1 MSKSVTLENPIK
13 RGDQVITE
21 ISLRKPLAG
30 ELRGLS
36 LIDVLNM
43 QFNALQKLLP
53 RITTPT
59 LTEIEVAQLDV
70 ADLTQLSVEVTGF
83 FLTKAAKEE
92 SSQPV

>member
-21 ISLRKPLAG
+21 IGLRKPLAG

-92 SSQPV
+92 SSQPA